1 MTNSAD
7 KIPLVR
13 SYHLFPATEAG
24 QRLRVNSFTARI
36 STSIR
41 NESRGNGKAKRFL
54 SPVPV
59 TKVTARSAH
68 FRLTIERMGMR
79 REHRLN
85 VPLSVRLWG
94 LDRQGKVFSQNVK
107 TLNIATSGARLYG
120 VTAELEPGFIV
131 GVQCGNMRARFM
143 VVWVGEKGGP
153 NESQVG
159 LRAAKNGIWS
169 VALPRAGE
177 EDFAAW
183 LAEQYQQTQ
192 L

>member
-1 MTNSAD
+1 MV
-7 KIPLVR
+7 K
-13 SYHLFPATEAG
+13 
-24 QRLRVNSFTARI
+24 
-36 STSIR
+36 
-41 NESRGNGKAKRFL
+41 
-54 SPVPV
+54 
-59 TKVTARSAH
+59 
-68 FRLTIERMGMR
+68 R
-79 REHRLN
+79 REYRLN

-94 LDRQGKVFSQNVK
+94 LDRQGKVFSQHVK

-143 VVWVGEKGGP
+143 VVWIGEKGSP
-153 NESQVG
+153 NEGQVG

-183 LAEQYQQTQ
+183 LAEQFQRTPEPQY
-192 L
+192 